1 MLSFH
6 NDRFYLQKKLV
17 LIFYLG
23 KKTMFCYTLF
33 SKRHKFIHKT
43 YHVLHNILRQWNK
56 KDIFLELLIKKKNKK
71 TNEGLT
77 VPSFCNSDHLLA
89 ERPQEA
95 S

>member
-56 KDIFLELLIKKKNKK
+56 KDIFLELLIKKKQKNK
-71 TNEGLT
+71 
-77 VPSFCNSDHLLA
+77 
-89 ERPQEA
+89 
-95 S
+95 